1 MSSIVLRRVRVGS
14 VDRSR
19 DIGRVVH
26 ALEDLP
32 EAKGWRVLIE
42 EVKCERSLQQNKYLW
57 VIYTEISKVTGYEKQ
72 DIHEDILKRHFG
84 VRLKKVPRCRDFPE
98 GLKEIPIRT
107 TTTDEHGRRSVLSKF
122 QFIEL
127 VDFVK
132 RYAAEAGVYIADSDE
147 YLQEAA

>member
-32 EAKGWRVLIE
+32 EDKGWRVLIE